1 MSSLVLA
8 RKWRPNTFDTMV
20 GQTHAIQALKNALS
34 TNRLHHAYLFTGTR
48 GVGKTSIA
56 RILAKALSC
65 EKGVTPN
72 PCGECQHCKD
82 IEAGRFVDLLEIDA
96 ASRSKVEDTR
106 EILDN
111 ILYPPTHGQYKIYLI
126 DEVHML
132 SGHSFNALLKTL
144 EEPPAHV
151 KFLLATTEPK
161 KLPIT
166 VLSRCLQFHLKNI
179 TQNEMTHHLAYILQQ
194 ENIPF
199 EPPALSWIAQA
210 ANGSVR
216 DALSLLDQAIARGQN
231 QVLEA
236 LIRDMLGYVETY
248 YIIQL
253 TEALIEK
260 NGAKILSISAD
271 LQHQG
276 TDPSQILR
284 ELQKL
289 FHQLT
294 IILCVPDYTG
304 SSQEGYSIQVLKEL
318 AQKVLAED
326 LQLFYQ
332 IALKGF
338 QDLALAPTPWIALE
352 MTLLRMLA
360 FQPGNT
366 STVAT
371 SLAPQIISAKNEATP
386 PIPVR
391 EKQNYPE
398 KLCPPLQQPSINNSI
413 SPASLS
419 PLAKEKQPISPQN
432 YQRENIATTDS
443 HLKVEEPAS
452 VPSNNTSS
460 ENSLSWEAILAS
472 LKLSGLANTAAQH
485 CAIKELN
492 VDNQLILCTPAQY
505 ETFLTTSIRNQI
517 EESLKEY
524 FLKKTN
530 KNISILFETTQ
541 TSVSSPAAKQKEK
554 EKAILDNVQTSLDK
568 DTNLN
573 KILEIF
579 HGTIVPDSVKPSSN

>member
-1 MSSLVLA
+1 MSSHVLA
-8 RKWRPNTFDTMV
+8 RKWRPNTFDRMV
-20 GQTHAIQALKNALS
+20 GQTHAVQALKNALS
-34 TNRLHHAYLFTGTR
+34 THRLHHAYLFTGTR

-65 EKGVTPN
+65 ETGITPN
-72 PCGECQHCKD
+72 PCGQCQHCRD
-82 IEAGRFVDLLEIDA
+82 IESGRFVDLLEVDA

-111 ILYPPTHGQYKIYLI
+111 IMYPPTHGKYKIYLI

-144 EEPPAHV
+144 EEPPEHV

-179 TQNEMTHHLAYILQQ
+179 TQDEMTNHLANILKN

-236 LIRDMLGYVETY
+236 LIREMLGYVETY

-253 TEALIEK
+253 TEAIVER
-260 NGAKILSISAD
+260 NGAQILSISTD

-276 TDPSQILR
+276 AEPSQILK

-294 IILCVPDYTG
+294 ILHCVPDYTA
-304 SSQEGYSIQVLKEL
+304 SSPEEYPS
-318 AQKVLAED
+318 QKLEEIAKKIPAED

-338 QDLALAPTPWIALE
+338 QDISLAPTPWIALE

-360 FQPGNT
+360 FQPVKAET
-366 STVAT
+366 ST
-371 SLAPQIISAKNEATP
+371 P
-386 PIPVR
+386 PSPSTQKV
-391 EKQNYPE
+391 NTVSPPE
-398 KLCPPLQQPSINNSI
+398 KIDTHKKEPVHLSESGPSSFTW
-413 SPASLS
+413 
-419 PLAKEKQPISPQN
+419 
-432 YQRENIATTDS
+432 ENI
-443 HLKVEEPAS
+443 L
-452 VPSNNTSS
+452 SS
-460 ENSLSWEAILAS
+460 LNLG
-472 LKLSGLANTAAQH
+472 GLANTAAHH
-485 CAIKELN
+485 CAIKEFN
-492 VDNQLILCTPAQY
+492 KENQLILSIPTQY
-505 ETFLTTSIRNQI
+505 ETFLTASIQKQI
-517 EESLKEY
+517 EDELKNY
-524 FLKKTN
+524 FRQNKK
-530 KNISILFETTQ
+530 KEISVVFEKTQ

-554 EKAILDNVQTSLDK
+554 EKIVLDSVQNSFDK
-568 DTNLN
+568 DTNLH

-579 HGTIVPDSVKPSSN
+579 HGTIVPDSIKPISN

>member
-1 MSSLVLA
+1 MSSHVLA

-20 GQTHAIQALKNALS
+20 GQTHAVQALKNALS

-65 EKGVTPN
+65 ETGITPN
-72 PCGECQHCKD
+72 PCGQCQHCRD
-82 IEAGRFVDLLEIDA
+82 IESGRFVDLLEVDA

-111 ILYPPTHGQYKIYLI
+111 IMYPPTHGKYKIYLI

-144 EEPPAHV
+144 EEPPEHV

-179 TQNEMTHHLAYILQQ
+179 TQDEMTNHLANILKN

-236 LIRDMLGYVETY
+236 MIREMLGYVETY

-253 TEALIEK
+253 TEAIVER
-260 NGAKILSISAD
+260 NGAQILSISTD

-276 TDPSQILR
+276 AEPSQILK

-294 IILCVPDYTG
+294 IIQCVPDYTA
-304 SSQEGYSIQVLKEL
+304 SSHEGYSS
-318 AQKVLAED
+318 QKLQEIAKKISAED

-338 QDLALAPTPWIALE
+338 QDISLAPTPWIALE

-360 FQPGNT
+360 FQPVKAET
-366 STVAT
+366 STPPSSSTQKSNTVLPPTVEAYNKGHLT
-371 SLAPQIISAKNEATP
+371 LNNFAFSSRNESFENRSLPNI
-386 PIPVR
+386 R
-391 EKQNYPE
+391 PE
-398 KLCPPLQQPSINNSI
+398 KIDTHKKEPVHEQASLRNSEIKEI
-413 SPASLS
+413 SPA
-419 PLAKEKQPISPQN
+419 QPQKIS
-432 YQRENIATTDS
+432 ESA
-443 HLKVEEPAS
+443 
-452 VPSNNTSS
+452 PS
-460 ENSLSWEAILAS
+460 SLSWENILSS
-472 LKLSGLANTAAQH
+472 LNLGGLANTAAQH
-485 CAIKELN
+485 CAIKEFN
-492 VDNQLILCTPAQY
+492 KENQLILSIPTQY
-505 ETFLTTSIRNQI
+505 ETFLTASIRKQI
-517 EESLKEY
+517 EDELKNY
-524 FLKKTN
+524 FRQSKK
-530 KNISILFETTQ
+530 KEISVVVETTQ
-541 TSVSSPAAKQKEK
+541 TSVSSPAVKQKEK
-554 EKAILDNVQTSLDK
+554 EKIILDNVQNSFDK
-568 DTNLN
+568 DTNLH

-579 HGTIVPDSVKPSSN
+579 HGTIVPESIKPISN

>member
-1 MSSLVLA
+1 MTSHVLA

-20 GQTHAIQALKNALS
+20 GQTHAVQALKNALS

-72 PCGECQHCKD
+72 PCGKCQHCRD

-111 ILYPPTHGQYKIYLI
+111 IMYPPTQGQYKIYLI

-179 TQNEMTHHLAYILQQ
+179 TQNEMTNHLANILQK
-194 ENIPF
+194 EEIFF
-199 EPPALSWIAQA
+199 EPAALSWIAQA

-231 QVLEA
+231 QVLES

-248 YIIQL
+248 YIIEL
-253 TEALIEK
+253 TQAIIEK
-260 NGAKILSISAD
+260 SGQKILSISAD

-276 TDPSQILR
+276 AEPSQILR

-294 IILCVPDYTG
+294 VIQCVPDYQ
-304 SSQEGYSIQVLKEL
+304 SAAQEGYSIQALTDL
-318 AQKVLAED
+318 AQKVVPQD

-338 QDLALAPTPWIALE
+338 QDLSLAPTPWIALE

-360 FQPGNT
+360 FQPGSSIVSLPPTAQPIQQNNQPHVEESIRLNT
-366 STVAT
+366 RGPKDSNTDSANNL
-371 SLAPQIISAKNEATP
+371 LAENVVT
-386 PIPVR
+386 
-391 EKQNYPE
+391 
-398 KLCPPLQQPSINNSI
+398 NSI
-413 SPASLS
+413 IRPHPLS
-419 PLAKEKQPISPQN
+419 TEKSKRYLPPQN
-432 YQRENIATTDS
+432 SGVPENKKFDSSPFSWENI
-443 HLKVEEPAS
+443 L
-452 VPSNNTSS
+452 SS
-460 ENSLSWEAILAS
+460 LN
-472 LKLSGLANTAAQH
+472 LSGLANTAAQH
-485 CAIKELN
+485 CAIKEFN
-492 VDNQLILCTPAQY
+492 QDKQLILSIPAQY
-505 ETFLTTSIRNQI
+505 ETFLTTSIKQQI
-517 EESLKEY
+517 EEALKTH
-524 FLKKTN
+524 FLKNTQKT
-530 KNISILFETTQ
+530 ISVVFDATQ

-554 EKAILDNVQTSLDK
+554 EQVILNNVKTSLEK
-568 DTNLN
+568 DSNLN

-579 HGTIVPDSVKPSSN
+579 HGTIVPDSIKPISN